1 MNMAAGRRQPWTERA
16 SWLDADLVELARL
29 ARNFFA
35 KEVQPYRDR
44 FAKQGFPD
52 REVYR
57 KAGEL
62 GLLCLSIPEA
72 YGGGGG
78 TFAHEAVVLTEQV
91 FGEAE
96 ALPLGVVSGIVP
108 HYLLSYGSEEQK
120 QRWLPKLA
128 SGELVAA
135 IAMTEPGTGSDLQSI
150 GTRAIREGDDYIVS
164 GAKTFITN
172 GHNCDLVVIAVKTD
186 PSARAAGLS
195 LIVAE
200 VTDDT
205 PGFSRGRVI
214 EKIGQKGQ
222 DTAELFFDELLI
234 PVANLLGPREG
245 QGFSQLMSQLAYE
258 RLICAVVAVAA
269 TELAVEETIEYAKQ
283 RTAFGKVLFDF
294 QNTKFELAEC
304 ATIAR
309 IARSFLDD
317 CIERHLRG
325 ELDVTTAA
333 MAKYWLTDQQCAVI
347 DRCLQLFGGYGYT
360 LEYRIARLYADAR
373 VQRIYAGSNEIMKE
387 LISRSL

>member
-1 MNMAAGRRQPWTERA
+1 MVARSSGDWTERA
-16 SWLDADLVELARL
+16 SWLDDDLVALAELART
-29 ARNFFA
+29 FFA
-35 KEVQPYRDR
+35 KEVEPHRER

-52 REVYR
+52 KEVYR
-57 KAGEL
+57 KSGEV
-62 GLLCLSIPEA
+62 GLLCLSIPET

-91 FGEAE
+91 FGGAE
-96 ALPLGVVSGIVP
+96 ALPLGVISGIVP

-128 SGELVAA
+128 SGEWVAA

-150 GTRAIREGDDYIVS
+150 ATRAVREGDEYIIS

-172 GHNCDLVVIAVKTD
+172 GHNCDLVVIAAKTD
-186 PSARAAGLS
+186 PSARAAGIS

-205 PGFSRGRVI
+205 PGFSRGRII
-214 EKIGQKGQ
+214 EKLGQKGT
-222 DTAELFFDELLI
+222 DTAELFFDGLRV
-234 PVANLLGPREG
+234 PAANLLGPREG
-245 QGFSQLMSQLAYE
+245 EGFGQLMSQLAYE
-258 RLICAVVAVAA
+258 RLICAVTAVAA
-269 TELAVEETIEYAKQ
+269 TELAVAKTVEYTKQ
-283 RTAFGKVLFDF
+283 RAAFGKTLFDF

-309 IARSFLDD
+309 IARTFLDD
-317 CIERHLRG
+317 CIQRHLRG

-333 MAKYWLTDQQCAVI
+333 MAKYWLTDQQCTVI
-347 DRCLQLFGGYGYT
+347 DRCLQLHGGYGYT
-360 LEYRIARLYADAR
+360 LEYPIARLYADAR

-387 LISRSL
+387 LISRAL

>member
-1 MNMAAGRRQPWTERA
+1 MVAQTRGAWTARA
-16 SWLDADLVELARL
+16 SWLDEDLIRLAELARTFL
-29 ARNFFA
+29 A
-35 KEVQPYRDR
+35 KEVAPHAER

-52 REVYR
+52 KDVYR

-62 GLLCLSIPEA
+62 GLLCLSIPDK

-91 FGEAE
+91 FGGAE

-108 HYLLSYGSEEQK
+108 HYLLSYGSEQQK
-120 QRWLPKLA
+120 LRWLPKLA
-128 SGELVAA
+128 CGEWVAA

-150 GTRAIREGDDYIVS
+150 ATRAIREGDEYVVT

-172 GHNCDLVVIAVKTD
+172 GHNCDLVLIAAKTD
-186 PSARAAGLS
+186 PTTRAAGLS

-200 VTDDT
+200 VGDGV
-205 PGFSRGRVI
+205 PGFSRGRI
-214 EKIGQKGQ
+214 IDKIGQKGQ
-222 DTAELFFDELLI
+222 DTTELFFDELRV
-234 PVANLLGPREG
+234 PAANLLGPREG
-245 QGFSQLMSQLAYE
+245 EGFGQLMSQLAYE
-258 RLICAVVAVAA
+258 RLICAVMAVAA
-269 TELAVEETIEYAKQ
+269 TELAVETTIEYTKQ
-283 RTAFGKVLFDF
+283 RKAFGTTLFDF

-309 IARSFLDD
+309 VARTYLDD
-317 CIERHLRG
+317 CISRHLRG

-333 MAKYWLTDQQCAVI
+333 MAKYWLTDQQCHVI
-347 DRCLQLFGGYGYT
+347 DRCLQLHGGYGYT
-360 LEYRIARLYADAR
+360 LEYPIARLYADAR
-373 VQRIYAGSNEIMKE
+373 IQRIYAGSNEIMKE